1 MNIRN
6 IFRSQRLLGN
16 KATPE
21 PVKPAPDP
29 QAAAEPRPPATVTA
43 RIERQVTADLCVYG
57 ASPAGIM
64 AAIAAARSDLS
75 VVLVEP
81 TRHVGGLL
89 ASGLNATDAPVP
101 SLIKGLVREFFSRCS
116 TRYGQRI
123 MTIRHEPKVCGEV
136 FHEMLRK
143 AGVRVILDCRLERVR
158 KIGGRVVEAETS
170 TGQRIS
176 AKWWVD
182 GTYEGDLMPLAQIS
196 HVIGRESRD
205 CYGEAHGGVGKPG
218 LMYSG
223 VTAPIDPFRDG
234 KPLPYLEPYEPLREG
249 AGDWRVQAYCFRV
262 TLTSDPE
269 NMRELAPPENYNP
282 ENYELFRRLIRA
294 DGKLAGLMNT
304 ARNDSIRNGYLH
316 IAHLPNKKV
325 DLNSGNLIPTNNPLL
340 SQGWIAASRSGRD
353 RILEEFRDY
362 TQGVIWFLR
371 TDPAVPQAIQGIMRK
386 YWYPQD
392 EYRDGFPPA
401 LYVREGRR
409 LSGEKVVTVNDLMN
423 DTASEEGSLGQ
434 GAYHLDCKPARW
446 YINAQG
452 TRPVREG
459 QFFSKKI
466 LKFQLPMELILP
478 RREEARNLLVVNAI
492 SSSHVAF
499 GSIRMEPIWM
509 TLGASAGVAV
519 ALAQRTQGALHA
531 LSRPKIRND
540 VLEVAEKQ
548 YLLPGK

>member
-6 IFRSQRLLGN
+6 IFRGQGFLANREAAESAQ
-16 KATPE
+16 
-21 PVKPAPDP
+21 PVPP
-29 QAAAEPRPPATVTA
+29 AAAAASQPAAVSSRGPRQIA
-43 RIERQVTADLCVYG
+43 ADLCVYG

-64 AAIAAARSDLS
+64 AAIAAARSELS

-81 TRHVGGLL
+81 TGHVGGLL
-89 ASGLNATDAPVP
+89 TSGLNATDAPVP

-116 TRYGQRI
+116 AHYGQRI
-123 MTIRHEPKVCGEV
+123 MTIRHEPKICGEI
-136 FHEMLRK
+136 FQDLLRE
-143 AGVRVILDCRLERVR
+143 AGVRVLTDCRLDRLR
-158 KIGGRVVEAETS
+158 KLGGRVVEAETS

-176 AKWWVD
+176 ATWWVD

-196 HVIGRESRD
+196 HVVGREPRD
-205 CYGEAHGGVGKPG
+205 SYDEVRGGVGKPG
-218 LMYSG
+218 PMYG
-223 VTAPIDPFRDG
+223 GLAAPVDPFRDG
-234 KPLPYLEPYEPLREG
+234 KPLPWLEPYEPLQQG

-262 TLTSDPE
+262 TLTGDPA
-269 NMRELAPPENYNP
+269 NMRELAPPENYDP
-282 ENYELFRRLIRA
+282 ANYELFRRLIGA
-294 DGKLAGLMNT
+294 DRTGSGLVNT

-316 IAHLPNKKV
+316 IAQLPNQKV
-325 DLNSGNLIPTNNPLL
+325 DLNSGNLVPTNNPLL
-340 SQGWIAASRSGRD
+340 SQGWIAASAAGRA
-353 RILEEFRDY
+353 RILQEFRDY

-371 TDPAVPQAIQGIMRK
+371 TDPAVPAEIQTIMRR
-386 YWYPQD
+386 YWYPLD

-409 LSGEKVVTVNDLMN
+409 LSGEKVVTVHDLM
-423 DTASEEGSLGQ
+423 DETADEEGSLGQ

-446 YINAQG
+446 YVNAQG

-478 RREEARNLLVVNAI
+478 RREEARNLLVVNAV
-492 SSSHVAF
+492 SASHVAF

-519 ALAQRTQGALHA
+519 ALAQRTGGTLHA
-531 LSRPKIRND
+531 LSRQKIRNG
-540 VLEVAEKQ
+540 VLETAEKHH
-548 YLLPGK
+548 LLPGR